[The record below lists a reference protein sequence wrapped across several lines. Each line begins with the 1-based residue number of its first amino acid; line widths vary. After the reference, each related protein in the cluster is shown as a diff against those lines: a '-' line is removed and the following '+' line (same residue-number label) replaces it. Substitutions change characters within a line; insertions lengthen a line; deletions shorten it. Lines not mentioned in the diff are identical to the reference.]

1 MKTPKDKLDHLI
13 KGGCKQVACFNDEGE
28 PLVGFNQF
36 PSAKTNPN
44 ALKSKVEQ
52 IVKFFKIAPSGE
64 YVIVGRTA
72 PRATPVEIPHK
83 HMDGT
88 PQPEIIELTETP
100 TMSEPMESVL
110 SYKEALRMATEIAE
124 LKSEV
129 ARLKAENAALNA
141 ELAEVEEALSAES
154 EQNLADANYANTQNL
169 VSQGMQMVV
178 PLLDRWLAV
187 QQEKN
192 DMLRQQMQ
200 RPMYVPNQNGSHV
213 SAEPSQESDYSF

>member
-1 MKTPKDKLDHLI
+1 MLKVTSSAVS
-13 KGGCKQVACFNDEGE
+13 GSG
-28 PLVGFNQF
+28 PLKNLVPIGKEF
-36 PSAKTNPN
+36 
-44 ALKSKVEQ
+44 L
-52 IVKFFKIAPSGE
+52 
-64 YVIVGRTA
+64 
-72 PRATPVEIPHK
+72 
-83 HMDGT
+83 
-88 PQPEIIELTETP
+88 IELTETP

-141 ELAEVEEALSAES
+141 ELAEVEEALNTES
-154 EQNLADANYANTQNL
+154 EQNLADANYANTQNM

-192 DMLRQQMQ
+192 DMLGQQMQ

-213 SAEPSQESDYSF
+213 SAESSQESDYSF